1 MANNLEL
8 QGGTW
13 HVRLAIPA
21 DARKA
26 FGGRKILSKSLE
38 TRHRS
43 EAMDR
48 RLPYL
53 AQWKAQIADARAKVK
68 AQKENWRP
76 ELAARSTALDKQ
88 VDTHLLAAIKTVP
101 TMRTPTLEGIEQ
113 AKQRIFDEMYRLY
126 LDALKWED
134 EGAEGIVDILT
145 ATFDRLPTN
154 HVEGVQS
161 AANATRDI
169 SARLATAG
177 YGLTP
182 AEAVEA
188 KAIYLDPTSYK
199 PKSPIT
205 KPRLAAFRVA
215 REEKKVSAKN
225 VDQQESKLT
234 KLSAFLAET
243 GKPLDFDCVAA
254 WLDSL
259 AIAPKTKA
267 QYINAGTT
275 FWKWAMKYD
284 AQWRE
289 DFKGAVNPFDHHE
302 LPQARGK
309 AKADAQR
316 VDFSLTELAKLH
328 SAATTDG
335 HNTLA
340 DLILLGTY
348 TGARIEELCQLRA
361 EHVIKADGVQSF
373 DITDSKTAAGI
384 RFVPVHPALTSLV
397 QRLMADSRDGY
408 LIPSDSKNKYGNRSD
423 LHSKAF
429 GRLKKSLGFGDRHVF
444 HSIRKTA
451 ITQLVRAE
459 VSGPLIAELVG
470 HETGTV
476 TFDIYSQGA
485 SAAQKLVAISKIPE
499 LPAIQPT

>member
-1 MANNLEL
+1 MADHLEL
-8 QGGTW
+8 QGSTW
-13 HVRLAIPA
+13 HVRLSIPA

-26 FGGRKILSKSLE
+26 FGGRRIMSKSLE
-38 TRHRS
+38 TGLRS
-43 EAMDR
+43 EAMNR

-53 AQWKAQIADARAKVK
+53 ALWKAQISEARAQAKTL
-68 AQKENWRP
+68 KENWRP
-76 ELAARSTALDKQ
+76 ELATRSMALHQ
-88 VDTHLLAAIKTVP
+88 LVDEELLAAVKLPPGQQKLSVGNVSDADIDQFLQG
-101 TMRTPTLEGIEQ
+101 R
-113 AKQRIFDEMYRLY
+113 
-126 LDALKWED
+126 DALIKAARKWE
-134 EGAEGIVDILT
+134 ENGPKGIAAQVV
-145 ATFDRLPTN
+145 AHFDRLPSN
-154 HVEGVQS
+154 MVEAVQASAELVQS
-161 AANATRDI
+161 IEAQ
-169 SARLATAG
+169 LTAYK
-177 YGLTP
+177 YGLSSSET
-182 AEAVEA
+182 VEA
-188 KAIYLDPTSYK
+188 NTIVLAPTSYK

-205 KPRLAAFRVA
+205 KPRLAAFRTA
-215 REEKKVSAKN
+215 REEKNISAKN
-225 VDQQESKLT
+225 VDQQESKLQ

-243 GKPLDFDCVAA
+243 GKPLDFDCVTA

-259 AIAPKTKA
+259 NVAAKTKA

-316 VDFSLTELAKLH
+316 VDFSLSDLTKLH
-328 SAATTDG
+328 SAASAGG

-361 EHVIKADGVQSF
+361 EHVIEVDGILSF
-373 DITDSKTAAGI
+373 DITDSKTVAGI
-384 RFVPVHPALTSLV
+384 RVVPVHPALTDLV
-397 QRLMADSRDGY
+397 QRLMAESSGDYLVPSTSR
-408 LIPSDSKNKYGNRSD
+408 NKYGNRSD

-429 GRLKKSLGFGDRHVF
+429 GRLKKALGFSAKHVF

-485 SAAQKLVAISKIPE
+485 SAAQKLTAISKIPT
-499 LPAIQPT
+499 LPVL

>member
-1 MANNLEL
+1 MADNLEL

-21 DARKA
+21 DVRKA
-26 FGGRKILSKSLE
+26 FGGRRILSKSLE
-38 TRHRS
+38 TGQRS
-43 EAMDR
+43 EAMNL

-68 AQKENWRP
+68 ALKENWRP
-76 ELAARSTALDKQ
+76 ELAARSTALDKHI
-88 VDTHLLAAIKTVP
+88 DTHLLAAVKKAP
-101 TMRTPTLEGIEQ
+101 TMRTPTIEGIEQ
-113 AKQRIFDEMYRLY
+113 TKQRIFDGMVSLY

-134 EGAEGIVDILT
+134 EGAEGIVDALT
-145 ATFDRLPTN
+145 ATFERLPTN
-154 HVEGVQS
+154 HVEGAQS
-161 AANATRDI
+161 AADATRDI
-169 SARLATAG
+169 STRLAAAE

-182 AEAVEA
+182 TEAFEA
-188 KAIYLDPTSYK
+188 RTIYSDPTSYK

-205 KPRLAAFRVA
+205 KPRLAAFRAA
-215 REEKKVSAKN
+215 REGLKISDKN
-225 VDQQESKLT
+225 VDQQESKLQ
-234 KLSAFLAET
+234 KLSAFLGDN
-243 GKPLDFDCVAA
+243 GKPLDFDAVAA

-259 AIAPKTKA
+259 TVSAKTKA
-267 QYINAGTT
+267 QYINTGTT

-289 DFKGAVNPFDHHE
+289 DFKGAVNPFENHD
-302 LPQARGK
+302 LPFLRGK

-316 VDFSLTELAKLH
+316 ADFSLTELAKLH
-328 SAATTDG
+328 SAASTKG
-335 HNTLA
+335 NNTLA

-348 TGARIEELCQLRA
+348 TGARIEELCQFRT
-361 EHVIKADGVQSF
+361 EDVIEVDGVQSF
-373 DITDSKTAAGI
+373 DITASKTVAGI
-384 RFVPVHPALTSLV
+384 RVVPVHPALTSVV

-408 LIPSDSKNKYGNRSD
+408 LVPSASKNKYGNRSD

-429 GRLKKSLGFGDRHVF
+429 GRLKKSLGFDKDHVF
-444 HSIRKTA
+444 HSIRMTA

-476 TFDIYSQGA
+476 TFDTYSQGA
-485 SAAQKLVAISKIPE
+485 SATQKLVAISKIPV
-499 LPAIQPT
+499 LPAL

>member
-21 DARKA
+21 DVRKA
-26 FGGRKILSKSLE
+26 FGGRRILSRSLE
-38 TRHRS
+38 TGQRS
-43 EAMDR
+43 EAMNL

-53 AQWKAQIADARAKVK
+53 AQWKAQIADARAKAT

-76 ELAARSTALDKQ
+76 QIAAQGYLLDQNIAARFLAASKRTPKTQEDDPETVDAQAQLIAESLLRIFEDMARWQEYGVEGIPQLLQELDILSPCSPIELAQKTAKF
-88 VDTHLLAAIKTVP
+88 K
-101 TMRTPTLEGIEQ
+101 RE
-113 AKQRIFDEMYRLY
+113 
-126 LDALKWED
+126 
-134 EGAEGIVDILT
+134 LT
-145 ATFDRLPTN
+145 AR
-154 HVEGVQS
+154 V
-161 AANATRDI
+161 
-169 SARLATAG
+169 ATAH

-182 AEAVEA
+182 TEATEA
-188 KAIYLDPTSYK
+188 QTIVVNPTSYK

-205 KPRLAAFRVA
+205 KPRLAAFRAA
-215 REEKKVSAKN
+215 REGLKISDKN
-225 VDQQESKLT
+225 VDQQESKLQ
-234 KLSAFLAET
+234 KLSAFL
-243 GKPLDFDCVAA
+243 GDNGNPLDFDVIAA

-259 AIAPKTKA
+259 NVSAKTKA

-289 DFKGAVNPFDHHE
+289 DFKGAVNPFENHD
-302 LPQARGK
+302 LPFLRGK

-316 VDFSLTELAKLH
+316 ADFSLTELAKLH
-328 SAATTDG
+328 SAASTEG
-335 HNTLA
+335 NNTLA

-348 TGARIEELCQLRA
+348 TGARIEELCQLRT
-361 EHVIKADGVQSF
+361 EDVIKVDGVQSF
-373 DITDSKTAAGI
+373 DITASKTVAGI
-384 RFVPVHPALTSLV
+384 RVLPVHPALTSVV
-397 QRLMADSRDGY
+397 QRLIADSRDGY
-408 LIPSDSKNKYGNRSD
+408 LVPSASRNKYGNRSD

-429 GRLKKSLGFGDRHVF
+429 GRLKKSLGFDKDHVF
-444 HSIRKTA
+444 HSIRMTA

-476 TFDIYSQGA
+476 TFDTYSQGA
-485 SAAQKLVAISKIPE
+485 SAAQKLVAISKIHV
-499 LPAIQPT
+499 LPAP